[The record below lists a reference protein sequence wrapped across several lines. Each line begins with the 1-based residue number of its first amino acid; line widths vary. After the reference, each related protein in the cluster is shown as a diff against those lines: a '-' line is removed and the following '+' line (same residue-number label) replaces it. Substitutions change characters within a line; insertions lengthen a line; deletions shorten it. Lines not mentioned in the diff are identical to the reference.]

1 MKTSIKLKAALSDM
15 SALIRAEFR
24 TISTSYAILLVLMGG
39 IFVYGLLYNYM
50 YAPDLIRHAP
60 VAAVDLSK
68 TRLSREYIRLLDA
81 SNQVW
86 VVTDAV
92 DYKGA
97 QEMMKRNEVVGIV
110 YIPDDFEARLG
121 RGEQAIYIMYEST
134 TAFLY
139 YMTMLEASSGAMLAL
154 GDRCRPE
161 MGVFLPAGTAVQ
173 LAAVQ
178 PITVVGT
185 ALYNHTEGYGSYLI
199 PAVLVVIIFQTL
211 MMVIAMISGDE
222 RHSGSL
228 VRFAAEGTSFGR
240 MARVVWSKTFVYTM
254 LYAVFSLFLLGLIP
268 LLFGLPDVG
277 HPMNTVILLIPFLL
291 ATSFLGLAASVFFT
305 DGDAPLLMI
314 AFFSVGLIF
323 LSGVSYPLELMPW
336 YWRAAHFVFPAAPA
350 TLAYVKL
357 NSMGASIA
365 EIQVEYLAL
374 WVQCGVYFVLACLAY
389 QYNVRKACRQL
400 IRQA

>member
-15 SALIRAEFR
+15 SVLIRAEFR

>member
-161 MGVFLPAGTAVQ
+161 MAVFLPAGTAVQ

>member
-1 MKTSIKLKAALSDM
+1 MKTSIKLKLGLSDI
-15 SALIRAEFR
+15 AFLIRDEFR

-50 YAPDLIRHAP
+50 YAPNLIRNAP
-60 VAAVDLSK
+60 LAAVDLSK
-68 TRLSREYIRLLDA
+68 TQLSREYLRLLDA

-92 DYKGA
+92 DYRGA
-97 QEMMKRNEVVGIV
+97 QEMMKKNEVVGIV
-110 YIPDDFEARLG
+110 YIPDDFESRIG

-154 GDRCRPE
+154 GERCRPE
-161 MGVFLPAGTAVQ
+161 MAVFLPAGTAVQ

-211 MMVIAMISGDE
+211 MMVIAMISGEE
-222 RHSGSL
+222 RHTGSL
-228 VRFAAEGTSFGR
+228 VRFAVQGTSFGR
-240 MARVVWSKTFVYTM
+240 MARVVLSKTFVYTM
-254 LYAVFSLFLLGLIP
+254 LYAVFALFLLGLIP
-268 LLFGLPDVG
+268 LMFGLPNVG
-277 HPMNTVILLIPFLL
+277 HPVNTVILLIPFLL

-365 EIQVEYLAL
+365 EIHVEYLTL
-374 WVQCGVYFVLACLAY
+374 WVQCLVYFVLACLAY
-389 QYNVRKACRQL
+389 QYNVRKACRRL
-400 IRQA
+400 TRPA

>member
-15 SALIRAEFR
+15 SALICAEFR

>member
-1 MKTSIKLKAALSDM
+1 MNISSKIKSALGDM
-15 SALIRAEFR
+15 SAIIRNEFR
-24 TISTSYAILLVLMGG
+24 TISTSYAIVLVLMGG

-60 VAAVDLSK
+60 VAAVDESK
-68 TRLSREYIRLLDA
+68 TRLSREYLRLLDA

-92 DYKGA
+92 DFRGA
-97 QEMMKRNEVVGIV
+97 QDMMKKNEVVGIV
-110 YIPDDFEARLG
+110 YIPEDFESRIG
-121 RGEQAIYIMYEST
+121 RGEQAVYITYEST

-154 GDRCRPE
+154 GDRCRPD
-161 MGVFLPAGTAVQ
+161 MAVFLPSGTAAK

-211 MMVIAMISGDE
+211 MMVIAMISGEE
-222 RHSGSL
+222 RHTGSL
-228 VRFAAEGTSFGR
+228 VRFGAAGTSFGR
-240 MARVVWSKTFVYTM
+240 MARVVAGKTFVYTM

-268 LLFGLPDVG
+268 LMFGLPDVG
-277 HPMNTVILLIPFLL
+277 HPLDTIILLIPFLL
-291 ATSFLGLAASVFFT
+291 ATSFLGLAASVFYT

-336 YWRAAHFVFPAAPA
+336 YWRAAHYVIPAAPA

-365 EIQVEYLAL
+365 EIQTEYLTL
-374 WVQCGVYFVLACLAY
+374 WAQCLVYFVLACLAY
-389 QYNVRKACRQL
+389 QYNVRTACRRL
-400 IRQA
+400 LRQP

>member
-1 MKTSIKLKAALSDM
+1 MKTSIKLKSGLNDIAF
-15 SALIRAEFR
+15 LIRDEFR

-50 YAPDLIRHAP
+50 YAPNLIRNAP
-60 VAAVDLSK
+60 LAAVDLSK
-68 TRLSREYIRLLDA
+68 TQLSREYLRLLDA

-92 DYKGA
+92 DYRGA
-97 QEMMKRNEVVGIV
+97 QEMMKKNEVVGIV
-110 YIPDDFEARLG
+110 YITDDFESRIG

-154 GDRCRPE
+154 GERCRPE
-161 MGVFLPAGTAVQ
+161 MAVFLPAGTAVP

-211 MMVIAMISGDE
+211 MMVIAMISGEE
-222 RHSGSL
+222 RHTGSL
-228 VRFAAEGTSFGR
+228 VRFAVQGTSLGR
-240 MARVVWSKTFVYTM
+240 MARVVLGKTFVYTL
-254 LYAVFSLFLLGLIP
+254 LYAVFALFLLGLIP
-268 LLFGLPDVG
+268 LMFGLPNVG
-277 HPMNTVILLIPFLL
+277 HPLNTVILLIPFLL

-365 EIQVEYLAL
+365 GIHVEYLTL
-374 WVQCGVYFVLACLAY
+374 WIQCLVYFVLACLAY
-389 QYNVRKACRQL
+389 QYNVRRACRRL
-400 IRQA
+400 IRPA

>member
-1 MKTSIKLKAALSDM
+1 M
-15 SALIRAEFR
+15 SAIIRNEFR
-24 TISTSYAILLVLMGG
+24 TISTSYAILLVLTGG

-50 YAPDLIRHAP
+50 YAPNLIRTAP
-60 VAAVDLSK
+60 VAAVDESK
-68 TRLSREYIRLLDA
+68 TRLSREYLRLLDA

-92 DYKGA
+92 DFRGA
-97 QEMMKRNEVVGIV
+97 QDMMKKNEVVGIV
-110 YIPDDFEARLG
+110 YIPDDFESRIG
-121 RGEQAIYIMYEST
+121 RGEQAVYITYEST

-154 GDRCRPE
+154 GDRCRPD
-161 MGVFLPAGTAVQ
+161 MAVFLPSGTAAK

-178 PITVVGT
+178 PIGVVGT

-211 MMVIAMISGDE
+211 MMVIAMISGEE
-222 RHSGSL
+222 RHTGSL
-228 VRFAAEGTSFGR
+228 AWFAAAGTSFGR
-240 MARVVWSKTFVYTM
+240 MARVVTGKTFVYTM

-268 LLFGLPDVG
+268 LMFGLPDVG
-277 HPMNTVILLIPFLL
+277 HPLDTIILLIPFLL
-291 ATSFLGLAASVFFT
+291 ATSFLGLAASVFYT

-336 YWRAAHFVFPAAPA
+336 YWRAAHYVIPAAPA

-365 EIQVEYLAL
+365 EIQTEYITL
-374 WVQCGVYFVLACLAY
+374 WVQCLVYFVLACLAY
-389 QYNVRKACRQL
+389 RHNVRAACRRL
-400 IRQA
+400 LRQP